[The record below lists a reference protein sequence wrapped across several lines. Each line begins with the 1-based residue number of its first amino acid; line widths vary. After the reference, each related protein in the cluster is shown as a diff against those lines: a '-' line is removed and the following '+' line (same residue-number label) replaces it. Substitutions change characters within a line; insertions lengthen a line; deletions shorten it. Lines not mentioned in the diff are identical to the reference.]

1 MSAHA
6 YIQYADVPEP
16 LLESAR
22 RTIDGVTGAALIQFD
37 GYPHS
42 GELVDGLPCLHV
54 RGVEVGLVE
63 EQHAQHVVV
72 GSRRRRRGGTGD
84 QRQCD
89 G

>member
-42 GELVDGLPCLHV
+42 GELVGGPSDQQIEFAWPRNPELRHTLDDWFTHHGIHFT
-54 RGVEVGLVE
+54 
-63 EQHAQHVVV
+63 VVM
-72 GSRRRRRGGTGD
+72 
-84 QRQCD
+84 
-89 G
+89 